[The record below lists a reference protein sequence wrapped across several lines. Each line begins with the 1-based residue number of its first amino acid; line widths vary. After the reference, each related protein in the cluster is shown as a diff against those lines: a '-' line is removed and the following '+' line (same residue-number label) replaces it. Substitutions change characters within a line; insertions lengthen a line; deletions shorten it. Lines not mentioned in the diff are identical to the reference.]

1 MLEGPGQISR
11 LDDCAPLVL
20 IATRW
25 TCRSVYR
32 IQIRLRER
40 LATGLH
46 GQGASAAPLKRTIEA
61 APGTYC
67 HSIQLPAAISQ
78 RQLEI
83 ESAEEFGVHIRV
95 IKMDI

>member
-11 LDDCAPLVL
+11 LDDCALLVL
-20 IATRW
+20 IATVGHAPVCIECKFDYASGRYKASGPGRIN
-25 TCRSVYR
+25 CSSQRNYRSG
-32 IQIRLRER
+32 
-40 LATGLH
+40 AWGL
-46 GQGASAAPLKRTIEA
+46 
-61 APGTYC
+61 C

-83 ESAEEFGVHIRV
+83 EAAEEFGVYTRV